1 MLIDCLWT
9 YGTKQRTGELI
20 VSGDGEVHF
29 FFVAGRL
36 AWGSSTLSKRAFSGY
51 LIRHHICT
59 QDQVR
64 QALVEGRKAGT
75 PFGQILLAKNQ
86 CSSTHLK
93 DAAEFQI
100 AAAMADAE
108 HLLGEGAAQVFLDR
122 GAHPWETQDC
132 FPLAIFL
139 EPPCLHEQ
147 LAEKFL
153 QAASETTTLERV
165 ALIHSSSAAIIASH
179 GLDGRHSAFE
189 CAEVM
194 RAFRRLSAGEA
205 GSLELMAQ
213 VGNTL
218 RLFRSIN
225 ETHFLVACASAS
237 ESSLGLARLELCA
250 IALAVAQLTSENT
263 EATIERAVMN
273 LVSPP
278 QSRDSTIDAQ
288 SAEQTPLEA
297 LSDQLV
303 SQQRKSHP
311 QHLK

>member
-51 LIRHHICT
+51 LIKHHICS

-64 QALVEGRKAGT
+64 QALMEGRKSGT

-86 CSSTHLK
+86 CTSNHLK

-100 AAAMADAE
+100 AAALADAE
-108 HLLGEGAAQVFLDR
+108 HLLGEGAGQVFLDR

-139 EPPCLHEQ
+139 EPPLLHEQ
-147 LAEKFL
+147 LAEKFI
-153 QAASETTTLERV
+153 QAASQTTTLERV
-165 ALIHSSSAAIIASH
+165 ALIHSSSAEVIASH

-194 RAFRRLSAGEA
+194 RGFRRLSAGEA
-205 GSLELMAQ
+205 GPLELMAQ
-213 VGNTL
+213 IGNTL

-237 ESSLGLARLELCA
+237 ESSLGLARLELSA
-250 IALAVAQLTSENT
+250 IALAVAQVAVTNSET
-263 EATIERAVMN
+263 TLESAMMN
-273 LVSPP
+273 LVSSPA
-278 QSRDSTIDAQ
+278 SSESASETK
-288 SAEQTPLEA
+288 SAEQTSLR
-297 LSDQLV
+297 LSLV
-303 SQQRKSHP
+303 S
-311 QHLK
+311 